1 MKEQQTLPADYLRS
15 MTDLLGTEEAEQFI
29 KSYDQPRAYGLR
41 LNTLKTTPS
50 SSVVE
55 MMKAQFHLREVPWC
69 ENGFYYEESSRPGK
83 HPYHAAGLY
92 YIQEPSAMSAVE
104 LLAPEPGETIL
115 DLAGAPGGKTTQIA
129 AKMKGKGLLIANE
142 IHPQRAKILAEN
154 VERWGIG
161 NTVVTQ
167 SAPEGLSSRF
177 PLTFDRIMLDAPCS
191 GEGMFRKDP
200 EAVKEWSE
208 RSVEACAARQWDIIH
223 DAIKMLK
230 PGGRLAYSTCTFNR
244 HENEETIARLLE
256 TYPFMQLITE
266 KRIWPH
272 KQEGEGHYVALLQ
285 RGGTAE
291 DRFGTPEADGE
302 SKAGWP
308 DEDRG
313 PKGGR
318 KGKAGRASAAAKE
331 TQAAWETF
339 CSWADED
346 LPGYI
351 QAEGSPELFGEAL
364 YWLPRSSGLPLQMS
378 QLRGLKLPRAGL
390 HLGELRKGRFQPS
403 HALAMASS
411 AGQAARTW
419 DLEPSS
425 PEAAAYLRGETLPVP
440 DSLKGW
446 TLVTVSGY
454 PLGFGKASGGQL
466 KNHLPK
472 GLRVHL

>member
-1 MKEQQTLPADYLRS
+1 MEQQALPADYVKN
-15 MTDLLGTEEAEQFI
+15 MTNLLGAEEGEQFL
-29 KSYDQPRAYGLR
+29 KSYGKPRAYGLR
-41 LNTLKTTPS
+41 LNTLKMTPS
-50 SSVVE
+50 SPVMEV
-55 MMKAQFHLREVPWC
+55 MKNQFHLREVPWC
-69 ENGFYYEESSRPGK
+69 QNGFYYEESSRPGK

-129 AKMKGKGLLIANE
+129 ARMKGEGLLIANE

-154 VERWGIG
+154 VERWGIR

-244 HENEETIARLLE
+244 QENEETIARLLE
-256 TYPFMQLITE
+256 TYPFMELITE

-291 DRFGTPEADGE
+291 EKLGIIGADVKPIRGRLQAE
-302 SKAGWP
+302 SGA
-308 DEDRG
+308 
-313 PKGGR
+313 KGGR
-318 KGKAGRASAAAKE
+318 KAKAGKAAGSSKE
-331 TQAAWETF
+331 TLAAWQAFQT
-339 CSWADED
+339 WADED

-351 QAEGSPELFGEAL
+351 PADGSPELFGEAL
-364 YWLPRSSGLPLQMS
+364 YWLPRSSGLSLQMS
-378 QLRGLKLPRAGL
+378 QLSGLKVPRAGL

-411 AGQAARTW
+411 AKEAARTW
-419 DLEPSS
+419 DLEPTS

-472 GLRVHL
+472 GLRIQL

>member
-1 MKEQQTLPADYLRS
+1 MMEQLTLPADYLKS
-15 MTDLLGTEEAEQFI
+15 MINLLGAEEAEQFL
-29 KSYDQPRAYGLR
+29 KSYDKPRAYGLR
-41 LNTLKTTPS
+41 LNTLKTSQS
-50 SSVVE
+50 SPVMEV
-55 MMKAQFHLREVPWC
+55 MKNQFQLRKVPWC
-69 ENGFYYEESSRPGK
+69 QSGFYYEESSRPGK

-129 AKMKGKGLLIANE
+129 AKMKGEGLLIANE

-154 VERWGIG
+154 VERWGIR

-167 SAPEGLSSRF
+167 STPEGLSSRF
-177 PLTFDRIMLDAPCS
+177 GRTFDRIMLDAPCS

-208 RSVEACAARQWDIIH
+208 ASVEACAARQWDIIH

-244 HENEETIARLLE
+244 KENEETIARLLE
-256 TYPFMQLITE
+256 TYPFMKLVTE

-272 KQEGEGHYVALLQ
+272 LHEGEGHYVALLE
-285 RGGTAE
+285 REDTAE
-291 DRFGTPEADGE
+291 EQISKPEAAGE
-302 SKAGWP
+302 S
-308 DEDRG
+308 R
-313 PKGGR
+313 GGR
-318 KGKAGRASAAAKE
+318 KGKAGKATVPSKE
-331 TQAAWETF
+331 TVTAWEAF
-339 CSWADED
+339 RSWADED
-346 LPGYI
+346 LPGYVHT
-351 QAEGSPELFGEAL
+351 EGSPELFGEAL

-378 QLRGLKLPRAGL
+378 QLSGLKLPRAGL

-419 DLEPSS
+419 DLDPSS

-440 DSLKGW
+440 GTLRGW

-454 PLGFGKASGGQL
+454 PLGFGKASEGQL

-472 GLRVHL
+472 GLRIHL